1 MKNKQQQQ
9 NKLYFLIHSTFVSVP
24 ADFGGLSV
32 DSYISG
38 IVAGLLE
45 GAGFPAR
52 VTAHSVALEEGE
64 QVPGGGSG
72 SMGPTSSSS
81 SGSGLHQPGSG
92 GSSTASASTAMYL
105 ASYSISDLTGAPI
118 LPVRKEKT
126 VFLVKFAQ
134 SVLARDSMMG

>member
-1 MKNKQQQQ
+1 
-9 NKLYFLIHSTFVSVP
+9 LVLIIFNLFWKYNFYSTFVSVP

-32 DSYISG
+32 DAYISG

-64 QVPGGGSG
+64 HVPGGTGG
-72 SMGPTSSSS
+72 PMGNA
-81 SGSGLHQPGSG
+81 PGSG
-92 GSSTASASTAMYL
+92 GGGLTGTGGGLVASAAMYS
-105 ASYSISDLTGAPI
+105 ASYGISDLTGTPI
-118 LPVRKEKT
+118 LPVRKDKT